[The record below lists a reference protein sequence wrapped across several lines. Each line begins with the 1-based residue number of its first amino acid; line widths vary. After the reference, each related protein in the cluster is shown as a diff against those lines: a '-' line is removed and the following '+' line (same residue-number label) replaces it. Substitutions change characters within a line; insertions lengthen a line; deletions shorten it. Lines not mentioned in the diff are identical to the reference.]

1 MPTPLRIAYPGAV
14 YHLIDRGNDRADVFF
29 DDDDRLYYLDLLASA
44 VAGFRLKVYAYALM
58 SNHIHLF
65 LRTMLPNVSEV
76 MYHVNIGYSHYFNK
90 RHRKTGHL
98 FESRFKSKL
107 VQEDRYFLGLL
118 RYVHMNPV
126 KAGMVAGPGQ
136 YAWCSHRA
144 YLGNTDRVVS
154 DPNEALLLFSDNLA
168 HARAAYLDF
177 LGQPIPD
184 KEWEILNKE
193 RNGILGD
200 AVFRRSLKKGAVFC
214 N

>member
-1 MPTPLRIAYPGAV
+1 M
-14 YHLIDRGNDRADVFF
+14 DVFF
-29 DDDDRLYYLDLLASA
+29 DDDDRRYYLDLLVSA
-44 VAGFRLKVYAYALM
+44 VVGFRLKFYAYALM

-65 LRTMLPNVSEV
+65 LRTMLPNISDV
-76 MYHVNIGYSHYFNK
+76 MYYVNIDYSHHFNK

-126 KAGMVAGPGQ
+126 KAGMVAGPEQ
-136 YAWCSHRA
+136 YAWSSHRA

-154 DPNEALLLFSDNLA
+154 NPREALLLFSDNMER
-168 HARAAYLDF
+168 ARAAYLDF
-177 LGQPIPD
+177 LGQPIPE

-193 RNGILGD
+193 SNGILGD
-200 AVFRRSLKKGAVFC
+200 AVFRRSLQKAAGAF
-214 N
+214 

>member
-1 MPTPLRIAYPGAV
+1 MSRAPRIAYPGAV
-14 YHLIDRGNDRADVFF
+14 DHVVGRGNDRGDVFF
-29 DDDDRLYYLDLLASA
+29 DDEDRRYYLELLSKA
-44 VAGFRLKVYAYALM
+44 VTGFRLRVYAYALM

-65 LRTMLPNVSEV
+65 LRTMLPNISAV

-90 RHRKTGHL
+90 RHGKTGHL

-107 VQEDRYFLGLL
+107 VQEDRYFLALL
-118 RYVHMNPV
+118 RYVHLNPV
-126 KAGMVAGPGQ
+126 KAGMAARPEQ
-136 YAWCSHRA
+136 YAWSSHRA

-154 DPNEALLLFSDNLA
+154 APNEALRFFSDNLDR
-168 HARAAYLDF
+168 ARAAYLDF

-200 AVFRRSLKKGAVFC
+200 AVFRHSLKR
-214 N
+214 

>member
-14 YHLIDRGNDRADVFF
+14 YHVVDRGNDRADVFF
-29 DDDDRLYYLDLLASA
+29 DDDDRRCYLGLLSKA
-44 VAGFRLKVYAYALM
+44 VAEFRLRVYAYALM

-65 LRTMLPNVSEV
+65 LRTMLPNISAV

-90 RHRKTGHL
+90 RHGKTGHL

-107 VQEDRYFLGLL
+107 VQADRYFLGLL

-126 KAGMVAGPGQ
+126 KAGMAARPED
-136 YAWCSHRA
+136 YAWSGHRA
-144 YLGNTDRVVS
+144 YLGDTDSVVS
-154 DPNEALLLFSDNLA
+154 DPKEALLLFSDDLER
-168 HARAAYLDF
+168 ARAAYLDF
-177 LGQPIPD
+177 LGQPIPG

-200 AVFRRSLKKGAVFC
+200 AVFRNSVKKAAGCF
-214 N
+214 